1 METDFTQIVKLFDKN
16 HKEIPI
22 NAGFPQGKEY
32 DKYKINGAKRFHVQ
46 IEIEDRKKKIKK
58 NILLFQC
65 IEIGN
70 ITIWVSDYLIYVPM
84 YIQCIADS
92 ESLEM
97 HTTLLGETQ
106 YRLKGFDW
114 RRTRAGQYNLIY
126 LPAIENEVNF
136 RGFLKT
142 FDIHVSKELLYRLAE
157 EFPQLQPLIDS
168 MRIGEINS
176 LYEEFSDIPLKA
188 LYQIAVLATTIQSG
202 NAQATETKTTAMNIL
217 RELVST
223 NGKEFRKYRYNYGD
237 VETLY
242 SISKRL
248 TALMNKQDA
257 LTSLLK
263 EYRQKSKLTRDKIRE
278 GFQLI
283 FECSPKHYL
292 LSKRM
297 EKGKSLLKQSFLLQD
312 ICEQT
317 GYSKVSHFETAFLKF
332 YGYPVKNKR
341 PQKS

>member
-1 METDFTQIVKLFDKN
+1 MEIDFTQIVKLFDKN
-16 HKEIPI
+16 LKEIPI
-22 NAGFPQGKEY
+22 MKGFPEGKDY
-32 DKYKINGAKRFHVQ
+32 DKYKINGAKRFHAQ
-46 IEIEDRKKKIKK
+46 IEMEDRKKKIRK

-65 IEIGN
+65 IEIGDM
-70 ITIWVSDYLIYVPM
+70 TIWVSDYLIYVPM

-92 ESLEM
+92 ESLEL

-114 RRTRAGQYNLIY
+114 RRTKAGQYNLIY

-142 FDIHVSKELLYRLAE
+142 FDLHVSKELLYRMSE
-157 EFPQLQPLIDS
+157 EFPQLQPLVDS
-168 MRIGEINS
+168 IRIGEINS
-176 LYEEFSDIPLKA
+176 LYEEFADIPLKA
-188 LYQIAVLATTIQSG
+188 MYQIVILAMTIQSG
-202 NAQATETKTTAMNIL
+202 DAQNTEAKTTAMNAL
-217 RELVST
+217 RALVGAK
-223 NGKEFRKYRYNYGD
+223 GKESRKYRYNYEE
-237 VETLY
+237 VKTLHT
-242 SISKRL
+242 ISERL

-263 EYRQKSKLTRDKIRE
+263 EYRQKNKLTGDKIWE
-278 GFQLI
+278 GFKLI

-297 EKGKSLLKQSFLLQD
+297 EKGKSLLEQGFLLQD

-332 YGYPVKNKR
+332 YGYPVKDKR